1 MLKSEITKII
11 LELKQIKLFLK
22 NKNSIEIDNNIGQFS
37 GTVQGN
43 QIQNNFYGYRSF
55 IPLTNYDKNINARF
69 IKYTKK
75 EKIENSLK
83 IIIPMFIMSF
93 WINNLVYSLFFISL
107 FAICFY
113 FIIFFQIKKDK
124 AYLKISEKSLIFTR
138 IKTQEIIEIN
148 FEDIRSFTTE
158 WDFMGY
164 QFYIYQKN
172 EIEPKIQFS
181 VDKIHIKLAIE
192 ELLPY
197 KINDNKKIK
206 KEEHYAIPLN

>member
-1 MLKSEITKII
+1 MLKREITKII
-11 LELKQIKLFLK
+11 LELKQIKLLLK
-22 NKNSIEIDNNIGQFS
+22 NKNSIEVDDNTGQIAS
-37 GTVQGN
+37 TVQGN
-43 QIQNNFYGYRSF
+43 QIQNNYFGYRSF

-69 IKYTKK
+69 IKYTRR

-83 IIIPMFIMSF
+83 ITIPMLIIAI
-93 WINNLVYSLFFISL
+93 WINNLAGSLFFISL

-124 AYLKISEKSLIFTR
+124 AYIKINENSLIFTR

-148 FEDIRSFTTE
+148 FEDIRSFAME

-164 QFYIYQKN
+164 QFYIYPIN

-181 VDKIHIKLAIE
+181 VDKIHIKLAID
-192 ELLPY
+192 ELLSY
-197 KINDNKKIK
+197 KINNNKK
-206 KEEHYAIPLN
+206 KEEH

>member
-1 MLKSEITKII
+1 MLKREITKII
-11 LELKQIKLFLK
+11 LELKQIKLLLK
-22 NKNSIEIDNNIGQFS
+22 NKNSIEVDDNTGQIAS
-37 GTVQGN
+37 TVQGN
-43 QIQNNFYGYRSF
+43 QIQYNYFGYRSF

-69 IKYTKK
+69 IKYTRR

-83 IIIPMFIMSF
+83 IIIPMFIMSI
-93 WINNLVYSLFFISL
+93 WINNLAGSLFFISL

-124 AYLKISEKSLIFTR
+124 AYLKINENSLIFTR

-148 FEDIRSFTTE
+148 FEDIRSFAME

-164 QFYIYQKN
+164 QFYIYPIN

-181 VDKIHIKLAIE
+181 VDKIHAKLAID
-192 ELLPY
+192 ELLSY
-197 KINDNKKIK
+197 KINNNKKIK
-206 KEEHYAIPLN
+206 KEEH

>member
-1 MLKSEITKII
+1 MLKREITKII
-11 LELKQIKLFLK
+11 LELKQIKLLLK
-22 NKNSIEIDNNIGQFS
+22 NKNSIEVDDNTGQLA

-43 QIQNNFYGYRSF
+43 QIQNNYFGYRSF

-69 IKYTKK
+69 IKYTRR

-83 IIIPMFIMSF
+83 IIIPMFIMSI
-93 WINNLVYSLFFISL
+93 WINNLESSLFFISL

-124 AYLKISEKSLIFTR
+124 AYIKINENSLIFTR

-148 FEDIRSFTTE
+148 FEDIRSFAME

-164 QFYIYQKN
+164 QFYIYPIN

-181 VDKIHIKLAIE
+181 VDTIHIKLAIE
-192 ELLPY
+192 ELLTY
-197 KINDNKKIK
+197 KINHNKEIK
-206 KEEHYAIPLN
+206 KEEILHPLL

>member
-1 MLKSEITKII
+1 MLKREITKII
-11 LELKQIKLFLK
+11 SELKQIKLLIK
-22 NKNSIEIDNNIGQFS
+22 NKNSIKVDDNRGQVA

-43 QIQNNFYGYRSF
+43 QIQNNYFGYRSF

-69 IKYTKK
+69 IKYTRR

-83 IIIPMFIMSF
+83 ITIPMLIIAI
-93 WINNLVYSLFFISL
+93 WINNLAGSLFFISL

-124 AYLKISEKSLIFTR
+124 AYIKINENSLIFTR

-148 FEDIRSFTTE
+148 FEDIRSFAME

-164 QFYIYQKN
+164 QFYIYPKN

-197 KINDNKKIK
+197 KINNNKKIK
-206 KEEHYAIPLN
+206 KEE

>member
-1 MLKSEITKII
+1 MLKREITKII
-11 LELKQIKLFLK
+11 LELKQIKLLLK
-22 NKNSIEIDNNIGQFS
+22 NKNSIEVDDNTGQLA

-43 QIQNNFYGYRSF
+43 QIQNNYFGYRSF

-69 IKYTKK
+69 IKYTRR

-83 IIIPMFIMSF
+83 ITIPMLIMAI
-93 WINNLVYSLFFISL
+93 WINNLVSSLFFISL

-124 AYLKISEKSLIFTR
+124 AYIKINENSLIFTR

-148 FEDIRSFTTE
+148 FEDIRSFAME

-164 QFYIYQKN
+164 QFYIYPIN

-181 VDKIHIKLAIE
+181 VDTIHIKLAIE
-192 ELLPY
+192 ELLTY
-197 KINDNKKIK
+197 KINNNKEIK
-206 KEEHYAIPLN
+206 KEEILHPLL

>member
-1 MLKSEITKII
+1 MLKREITKII
-11 LELKQIKLFLK
+11 LELKQIKLLIK
-22 NKNSIEIDNNIGQFS
+22 NKNSIEVDDNRGQLA

-43 QIQNNFYGYRSF
+43 QIQNNYFLYRSF

-69 IKYTKK
+69 IKYTRR

-83 IIIPMFIMSF
+83 ITIPMLIMAI
-93 WINNLVYSLFFISL
+93 WINNLAGSLFFISL

-124 AYLKISEKSLIFTR
+124 AYIKINENSLIFTR

-148 FEDIRSFTTE
+148 FEDIRSFNTE

-164 QFYIYQKN
+164 QFYIYPIN

-181 VDKIHIKLAIE
+181 VDTIHAKLAID
-192 ELLPY
+192 ELLLY
-197 KINDNKKIK
+197 KINNNK
-206 KEEHYAIPLN
+206 

>member
-1 MLKSEITKII
+1 MLKREITKVIS
-11 LELKQIKLFLK
+11 ELKQIKLFLK
-22 NKNSIEIDNNIGQFS
+22 NKNSIEVDDNKGQVA

-43 QIQNNFYGYRSF
+43 QIQNNYFLYRSF

-83 IIIPMFIMSF
+83 ITIPMLIMAI
-93 WINNLVYSLFFISL
+93 WINNLAGSLFFISL

-124 AYLKISEKSLIFTR
+124 AYIKINENSLIFTR

-164 QFYIYQKN
+164 QFYIYPKN

-197 KINDNKKIK
+197 KINNNKKIK
-206 KEEHYAIPLN
+206 KEE

>member
-1 MLKSEITKII
+1 MLKKEITKII

-22 NKNSIEIDNNIGQFS
+22 NKNSIEVDDNTGQVA

-43 QIQNNFYGYRSF
+43 QIQNNYFLYRSF

-69 IKYTKK
+69 IKYTKR

-83 IIIPMFIMSF
+83 ITIPMLIMAI
-93 WINNLVYSLFFISL
+93 WINNLAGSLFFISL

-113 FIIFFQIKKDK
+113 FIINFQIKKDK
-124 AYLKISEKSLIFTR
+124 AYIKINENSLIFTR

-148 FEDIRSFTTE
+148 FEDIRSFSTE

-164 QFYIYQKN
+164 QFYIYPIN

-181 VDKIHIKLAIE
+181 VDTIHIKLAIE

-197 KINDNKKIK
+197 KINNNEKIK
-206 KEEHYAIPLN
+206 KEE

>member
-1 MLKSEITKII
+1 MLKREITKII
-11 LELKQIKLFLK
+11 LELKQIKLLLK
-22 NKNSIEIDNNIGQFS
+22 NKNSIEVDDNTGQIAS
-37 GTVQGN
+37 TVQGN
-43 QIQNNFYGYRSF
+43 QIQNNYFGYRSF

-69 IKYTKK
+69 IKYTRR

-83 IIIPMFIMSF
+83 ITIPMLIIAI
-93 WINNLVYSLFFISL
+93 WINNLAGSLFFISL

-124 AYLKISEKSLIFTR
+124 AYIKINENSLIFTR

-148 FEDIRSFTTE
+148 FEDIRSFAME

-164 QFYIYQKN
+164 QFYIYPIN

-181 VDKIHIKLAIE
+181 VDTIHAKLAID
-192 ELLPY
+192 ELLSY
-197 KINDNKKIK
+197 KINNNKKIK
-206 KEEHYAIPLN
+206 KEEH

>member
-1 MLKSEITKII
+1 MLKREITKII
-11 LELKQIKLFLK
+11 LELKQIKLLLK
-22 NKNSIEIDNNIGQFS
+22 NKNSIEVDDNRGQIAR
-37 GTVQGN
+37 TVQGN
-43 QIQNNFYGYRSF
+43 QIQNNYFGHRSF

-69 IKYTKK
+69 IKYTRR

-83 IIIPMFIMSF
+83 IIIPMFIMSI
-93 WINNLVYSLFFISL
+93 WINNLVSSLFFISL

-124 AYLKISEKSLIFTR
+124 AYIKINENSLIFTR

-148 FEDIRSFTTE
+148 FEDIRSFAME

-164 QFYIYQKN
+164 QFYIYPIN

-181 VDKIHIKLAIE
+181 VDKIHAKLAID
-192 ELLPY
+192 ELLSY
-197 KINDNKKIK
+197 KINNNKKIK
-206 KEEHYAIPLN
+206 KEEH

>member
-1 MLKSEITKII
+1 MLKREITKII
-11 LELKQIKLFLK
+11 LELKQIKLLLK
-22 NKNSIEIDNNIGQFS
+22 NKNSIEVDDNTGQLA

-43 QIQNNFYGYRSF
+43 QIQNNYFGYRSF

-69 IKYTKK
+69 IKYTRR

-83 IIIPMFIMSF
+83 IIIPMFIMSI
-93 WINNLVYSLFFISL
+93 WINNLESSLFFISL

-124 AYLKISEKSLIFTR
+124 AYIKINENSLIFTR

-148 FEDIRSFTTE
+148 FEDIRSFAME

-164 QFYIYQKN
+164 QFYIYPIN

-181 VDKIHIKLAIE
+181 VDKIHAKLAID
-192 ELLPY
+192 ELLSY
-197 KINDNKKIK
+197 KINNNKKIK
-206 KEEHYAIPLN
+206 KEEH

>member
-1 MLKSEITKII
+1 MLKREITKII
-11 LELKQIKLFLK
+11 LELKQIKLLLK
-22 NKNSIEIDNNIGQFS
+22 NKNSIEVDDNTGQLA

-43 QIQNNFYGYRSF
+43 QIQNNYFGYRSF

-69 IKYTKK
+69 IKYTRR

-83 IIIPMFIMSF
+83 IIIPMFIMSI
-93 WINNLVYSLFFISL
+93 WINNLESSLFFISL

-124 AYLKISEKSLIFTR
+124 AYIKINENSLIFTR

-148 FEDIRSFTTE
+148 FEDIRSFAME

-164 QFYIYQKN
+164 QFYIYPIN

-181 VDKIHIKLAIE
+181 VDTIHAKLAID
-192 ELLPY
+192 ELLSY
-197 KINDNKKIK
+197 KINNNKKIK
-206 KEEHYAIPLN
+206 KEEH

>member
-1 MLKSEITKII
+1 MLKREITKII
-11 LELKQIKLFLK
+11 LELKQIKLLLK
-22 NKNSIEIDNNIGQFS
+22 NKNSIEVDDNTGQLA

-43 QIQNNFYGYRSF
+43 QIQNNYFGYRSF

-69 IKYTKK
+69 IKYTRR

-83 IIIPMFIMSF
+83 IIIPMFIMSI
-93 WINNLVYSLFFISL
+93 WINNLVSSLFFISL

-124 AYLKISEKSLIFTR
+124 AYIKINENSLIFTR

-148 FEDIRSFTTE
+148 FEDIRSFAME

-164 QFYIYQKN
+164 QFYIYPIN

-181 VDKIHIKLAIE
+181 VDKIHAKLAID
-192 ELLPY
+192 ELLSY
-197 KINDNKKIK
+197 KINNNKKIK
-206 KEEHYAIPLN
+206 KEEH

>member
-1 MLKSEITKII
+1 MLKKEITKII

-22 NKNSIEIDNNIGQFS
+22 NKNSIEVDDNTGQVA

-43 QIQNNFYGYRSF
+43 QIQNNYFLYRSF

-83 IIIPMFIMSF
+83 ITIPMLIMAI
-93 WINNLVYSLFFISL
+93 WINNLAGSLFFISL

-124 AYLKISEKSLIFTR
+124 AYIKINENSLIFTR

-148 FEDIRSFTTE
+148 FEDIRSFNTE

-164 QFYIYQKN
+164 QFYIYPIN

-181 VDKIHIKLAIE
+181 VDTIHIKLAIE

-197 KINDNKKIK
+197 KINNNEKIK
-206 KEEHYAIPLN
+206 KEE

>member
-1 MLKSEITKII
+1 MLKREITKII
-11 LELKQIKLFLK
+11 LELKQIKLLLK
-22 NKNSIEIDNNIGQFS
+22 NKNSIEVDDNTGQLA

-43 QIQNNFYGYRSF
+43 QIQNNYFGYRSF

-69 IKYTKK
+69 IKYTRR

-83 IIIPMFIMSF
+83 ITIPMLIMAI
-93 WINNLVYSLFFISL
+93 WINNLVSSLFFISL

-124 AYLKISEKSLIFTR
+124 AYIKINENSLIFTR

-148 FEDIRSFTTE
+148 FEDIRSFSTE

-164 QFYIYQKN
+164 QFYIYPKN

-192 ELLPY
+192 ELLPH
-197 KINDNKKIK
+197 KINNNKK
-206 KEEHYAIPLN
+206 KEEH

>member
-1 MLKSEITKII
+1 MEITKII
-11 LELKQIKLFLK
+11 LELKQIKLLLNDK
-22 NKNSIEIDNNIGQFS
+22 NNIEIDDNSGQVA

-43 QIQNNFYGYRSF
+43 QIQNNYFGYRSF

-69 IKYTKK
+69 IKYTRR

-83 IIIPMFIMSF
+83 ITIPMLIIAI
-93 WINNLVYSLFFISL
+93 WINNLAGSLFFISL

-124 AYLKISEKSLIFTR
+124 AYIKINENSLIFTR

-148 FEDIRSFTTE
+148 FEDIRSFAME

-164 QFYIYQKN
+164 QFYIYPIN

-192 ELLPY
+192 ELLPN
-197 KINDNKKIK
+197 KINNNKK
-206 KEEHYAIPLN
+206 

>member
-1 MLKSEITKII
+1 MLKREITKII
-11 LELKQIKLFLK
+11 LELKQIKLLIK
-22 NKNSIEIDNNIGQFS
+22 NKNSIEVDDNRGQLA

-43 QIQNNFYGYRSF
+43 QIQNNYFLYRSF

-83 IIIPMFIMSF
+83 ITIPMLIMAI
-93 WINNLVYSLFFISL
+93 WINNLAGSLFFISL

-124 AYLKISEKSLIFTR
+124 AYIKINENSLIFTR

-148 FEDIRSFTTE
+148 FEDIRSFNTE

-164 QFYIYQKN
+164 QFYIYPIN

-181 VDKIHIKLAIE
+181 VDTIHIKLAIE

-197 KINDNKKIK
+197 KINNNEKIK
-206 KEEHYAIPLN
+206 KEE

>member
-1 MLKSEITKII
+1 MLKREITKII
-11 LELKQIKLFLK
+11 LELKQIKLLLK
-22 NKNSIEIDNNIGQFS
+22 NKNSIEVDDNTGQIAS
-37 GTVQGN
+37 TVQGN
-43 QIQNNFYGYRSF
+43 QIQNNYFLYRSF

-69 IKYTKK
+69 IKYTRR

-83 IIIPMFIMSF
+83 ITIPMLIIAI
-93 WINNLVYSLFFISL
+93 WINNLAGSLFFISL

-124 AYLKISEKSLIFTR
+124 AYIKINENSLIFTR

-148 FEDIRSFTTE
+148 FEDIRSFAME

-164 QFYIYQKN
+164 QFYIYPIN

-181 VDKIHIKLAIE
+181 VDKIHAKLAID
-192 ELLPY
+192 ELLSY
-197 KINDNKKIK
+197 KINNNKKIK
-206 KEEHYAIPLN
+206 KEEH

>member
-1 MLKSEITKII
+1 MLKREITKII
-11 LELKQIKLFLK
+11 LELKQIKLLLK
-22 NKNSIEIDNNIGQFS
+22 NKNSIEVDDNTGQLA

-43 QIQNNFYGYRSF
+43 QIQNNYFGYRSF

-69 IKYTKK
+69 IKYTRR

-83 IIIPMFIMSF
+83 ITIPMLIMAI
-93 WINNLVYSLFFISL
+93 WINNLAGSLFFISL

-124 AYLKISEKSLIFTR
+124 AYIKINENSLIFTR

-148 FEDIRSFTTE
+148 FEDIRSFAME

-164 QFYIYQKN
+164 QFYIYPKN

-197 KINDNKKIK
+197 KINNNKKIK
-206 KEEHYAIPLN
+206 KEE

>member
-1 MLKSEITKII
+1 MLKREITKII
-11 LELKQIKLFLK
+11 LELKQIKLLIK
-22 NKNSIEIDNNIGQFS
+22 NKNSIEVDDNRGQLA

-43 QIQNNFYGYRSF
+43 QIQNNYFLYRSF

-83 IIIPMFIMSF
+83 ITIPMLIMAI
-93 WINNLVYSLFFISL
+93 WINNLVGSLFFISL

-124 AYLKISEKSLIFTR
+124 AYIKINENSLIFTR

-148 FEDIRSFTTE
+148 FEDIRSFNTE

-164 QFYIYQKN
+164 QFYIYPIN

-181 VDKIHIKLAIE
+181 VDTIHIKLAIE

-197 KINDNKKIK
+197 KINNNEKIK
-206 KEEHYAIPLN
+206 KEE

>member
-1 MLKSEITKII
+1 MLKREITKII
-11 LELKQIKLFLK
+11 SELKQIKLLIK
-22 NKNSIEIDNNIGQFS
+22 NKNSIKVDDNRGQVA

-43 QIQNNFYGYRSF
+43 QIQNNYFGYRSF

-69 IKYTKK
+69 IKYTRR

-83 IIIPMFIMSF
+83 IIIPMFIMSI
-93 WINNLVYSLFFISL
+93 WINNLAGSLFFISL

-124 AYLKISEKSLIFTR
+124 AYIKINENSLIFTR

-148 FEDIRSFTTE
+148 FEDIRSFSTE

-164 QFYIYQKN
+164 QFYIYPKN

-181 VDKIHIKLAIE
+181 VDTIHAKLAID
-192 ELLPY
+192 ELLSY
-197 KINDNKKIK
+197 KINNNKK
-206 KEEHYAIPLN
+206 

>member
-1 MLKSEITKII
+1 MLKREITKII
-11 LELKQIKLFLK
+11 LELKQIKLLLK
-22 NKNSIEIDNNIGQFS
+22 NKNSIEVDDNTGQIAS
-37 GTVQGN
+37 TVQGN
-43 QIQNNFYGYRSF
+43 QIQNNYFGYRSF

-69 IKYTKK
+69 IKYTRR

-83 IIIPMFIMSF
+83 ITIPMLIIAI
-93 WINNLVYSLFFISL
+93 WINNLAGSLFFISL

-124 AYLKISEKSLIFTR
+124 AYIKINENSLIFTR

-148 FEDIRSFTTE
+148 FEDIRSFAME

-164 QFYIYQKN
+164 QFYIYPIN

-181 VDKIHIKLAIE
+181 VDKIHAKLAID
-192 ELLPY
+192 ELLSY
-197 KINDNKKIK
+197 KINNNKKIK
-206 KEEHYAIPLN
+206 KEEH

>member
-1 MLKSEITKII
+1 MLKREITKII

-22 NKNSIEIDNNIGQFS
+22 NKNSIEVDDNKGQVA

-43 QIQNNFYGYRSF
+43 QIQNNYFGYRSF

-69 IKYTKK
+69 IKYTRR

-83 IIIPMFIMSF
+83 IIIPMFIMSI
-93 WINNLVYSLFFISL
+93 WINNLAGSLFFISL

-124 AYLKISEKSLIFTR
+124 AYIKINENSLIFTR

-164 QFYIYQKN
+164 QFYIYPKN

-181 VDKIHIKLAIE
+181 VDKIHAKLAID
-192 ELLPY
+192 ELLSY
-197 KINDNKKIK
+197 KINNNKKIK
-206 KEEHYAIPLN
+206 KEEH

>member
-1 MLKSEITKII
+1 MLKREITKII

-22 NKNSIEIDNNIGQFS
+22 NKNSIEVDDNTGQLA

-43 QIQNNFYGYRSF
+43 QIQNNYFGYRSF

-69 IKYTKK
+69 IKYTRR

-83 IIIPMFIMSF
+83 IIIPMFIMSI
-93 WINNLVYSLFFISL
+93 WINNLAGSLFFISL

-124 AYLKISEKSLIFTR
+124 AYIKINENSLIFTR

-148 FEDIRSFTTE
+148 FEDIRSFAME

-164 QFYIYQKN
+164 QFYIYPIN

-181 VDKIHIKLAIE
+181 VDKIHAKLAID
-192 ELLPY
+192 ELLSY
-197 KINDNKKIK
+197 KINNNKKIK
-206 KEEHYAIPLN
+206 KEEH

>member
-1 MLKSEITKII
+1 MLKREITKII

-22 NKNSIEIDNNIGQFS
+22 NKNSIEVDDNRGQLA

-43 QIQNNFYGYRSF
+43 QIQNNYFLYRSF

-69 IKYTKK
+69 IKYTRR

-83 IIIPMFIMSF
+83 IIIPMFIMSI
-93 WINNLVYSLFFISL
+93 WINNLAGSLFFISL

-124 AYLKISEKSLIFTR
+124 AYIKINENSLIFTR

-148 FEDIRSFTTE
+148 FEDIRSFSTE

-164 QFYIYQKN
+164 QFYIYPIN

-181 VDKIHIKLAIE
+181 VDTIHIKLAIE
-192 ELLPY
+192 ELLPN
-197 KINDNKKIK
+197 KINNNKK
-206 KEEHYAIPLN
+206 

>member
-1 MLKSEITKII
+1 MLKREITKII
-11 LELKQIKLFLK
+11 LELKQIKLLLK
-22 NKNSIEIDNNIGQFS
+22 NKNSIEVDDNTGQIAS
-37 GTVQGN
+37 TVQGN
-43 QIQNNFYGYRSF
+43 QIQNNYFGYRSF

-69 IKYTKK
+69 IKYTRR

-83 IIIPMFIMSF
+83 IIIPMFIMSI
-93 WINNLVYSLFFISL
+93 WINNLVSSLFFISL

-124 AYLKISEKSLIFTR
+124 AYIKINENSLIFTR

-148 FEDIRSFTTE
+148 FEDIRSFAME

-164 QFYIYQKN
+164 QFYIYPIN

-181 VDKIHIKLAIE
+181 VDKIHAKLAID
-192 ELLPY
+192 ELLSY
-197 KINDNKKIK
+197 KINNNKKIK
-206 KEEHYAIPLN
+206 KEEH

>member
-1 MLKSEITKII
+1 MLKREITKII
-11 LELKQIKLFLK
+11 LELKQIKLLIK
-22 NKNSIEIDNNIGQFS
+22 NKNSIEVDDNRGQLA

-43 QIQNNFYGYRSF
+43 QIQNNYLLYRSF

-69 IKYTKK
+69 IKYTRR

-83 IIIPMFIMSF
+83 ITIPMLIMAI
-93 WINNLVYSLFFISL
+93 WINNLAGSLFFISL

-124 AYLKISEKSLIFTR
+124 AYIKINENSLIFTR

-148 FEDIRSFTTE
+148 FEDIRSFNTE

-164 QFYIYQKN
+164 QFYIYPIN

-181 VDKIHIKLAIE
+181 VDTIHAKLAID
-192 ELLPY
+192 ELLLY
-197 KINDNKKIK
+197 KINNNK
-206 KEEHYAIPLN
+206 

>member
-1 MLKSEITKII
+1 MLKREITKII
-11 LELKQIKLFLK
+11 LELKQIKLLLK
-22 NKNSIEIDNNIGQFS
+22 NKNSIEVDDNTGQIAS
-37 GTVQGN
+37 TVQGN
-43 QIQNNFYGYRSF
+43 QIQSNYFLYRSF

-69 IKYTKK
+69 IKYTKR

-83 IIIPMFIMSF
+83 ITIPMLIIAI
-93 WINNLVYSLFFISL
+93 WINNLAGSLFFISL

-124 AYLKISEKSLIFTR
+124 AYIKINENSLIFTR

-148 FEDIRSFTTE
+148 FEDIRSFAME

-164 QFYIYQKN
+164 QFYIYPIN

-181 VDKIHIKLAIE
+181 VDKIHAKLAID
-192 ELLPY
+192 ELLSY
-197 KINDNKKIK
+197 KINNNKKIK
-206 KEEHYAIPLN
+206 KEEH